1 MLTLGFWLFAITL
14 AAIFLNNTSW
24 LLLPIFIILFF
35 VAAKHDQKY
44 RLAAK
49 RKKWEILNGKY
60 IRDNNLHFVLQ
71 EERSGEI
78 RSAYE
83 TREKAQQFLDSY
95 YLLVGSGAIKATDMN
110 VYSIFEINE
119 ENVKLG
125 EACEEGK
132 QLI

>member
-49 RKKWEILNGKY
+49 RKKW
-60 IRDNNLHFVLQ
+60 
-71 EERSGEI
+71 
-78 RSAYE
+78 
-83 TREKAQQFLDSY
+83 
-95 YLLVGSGAIKATDMN
+95 
-110 VYSIFEINE
+110 
-119 ENVKLG
+119 
-125 EACEEGK
+125 
-132 QLI
+132 

>member
-1 MLTLGFWLFAITL
+1 MLTLGILLFVIAL
-14 AAIFLNNTSW
+14 AAIFFNSSSW
-24 LLLPIFIILFF
+24 FLLPILFILFLL
-35 VAAKHDQKY
+35 AAIHDNKY
-44 RLAAK
+44 RLTAK
-49 RKKWEILNGKY
+49 RRKWEIMNGKY

-71 EERSGEI
+71 DERSGEI
-78 RSAYE
+78 RAAYE

-110 VYSIFEINE
+110 TYTIFEINE

-125 EACEEGK
+125 EACDEGK